1 MPSNSNANLKD
12 ILQVFLEGQDKVYVS
27 NSGAPIENVLHVN
40 FKNLGTNALFN
51 DAFGPPP
58 ASYDPTVQ
66 VSFVYGS
73 DDSSGILAPD
83 DDKNDPSVGSAWNID
98 CAVISSQGNDWN
110 AAGPDP
116 EEDQPTWE
124 LAPTSNNI
132 DVIGTGAHDNITF
145 RFGDIV
151 SFTPAGNTQ
160 MTFLFSGFMQD
171 ANTAYDEATFTLN
184 IQKENP
190 PLLRGILD
198 FYSETPKIVFNN
210 FEIVVHFKWAMNYVD
225 KVILSPLLPV
235 ADPIEIDYP
244 RAVTRDDTTMTISYF
259 IPESTV
265 MPFSLQAFDAN
276 GILLNAMQFSVFLQ
290 ANLFTDAAGK
300 VYPTIIVGSLQWMS
314 ANLDYETPGGSSC
327 YYRQDAANEIP
338 NGRLYTYNDAC
349 KDIPDGWR
357 LPTLDEWD
365 DLINA
370 FGGYNNQDTLDAL
383 IYGGTSKFNVT
394 LSGVYDSH
402 SGGWPGP
409 FAYYWT
415 STPSNVDGSRVYSY
429 SSIWFAKDK
438 IQHADNEVDDKV
450 SVRYVRDVPT

>member
-12 ILQVFLEGQDKVYVS
+12 VLQVFLEGQDKVYVS

-58 ASYDPTVQ
+58 ASYDPTVH

-124 LAPTSNNI
+124 LAPASNNI

-171 ANTAYDEATFTLN
+171 ANTPYDDTVFTLN
-184 IQKENP
+184 IAKLYLEDNN
-190 PLLRGILD
+190 RGILD
-198 FYSETPKIVFNN
+198 FCSDTPVIDISGPND
-210 FEIVVHFKWAMNYVD
+210 EILIDLKWTLRFVNS
-225 KVILSPLLPV
+225 VILRTSLP
-235 ADPIEIDYP
+235 DSTEKEIQYTDEQSE
-244 RAVTRDDTTMTISYF
+244 VKDTTSIS
-259 IPESTV
+259 
-265 MPFSLQAFDAN
+265 
-276 GILLNAMQFSVFLQ
+276 
-290 ANLFTDAAGK
+290 
-300 VYPTIIVGSLQWMS
+300 
-314 ANLDYETPGGSSC
+314 
-327 YYRQDAANEIP
+327 
-338 NGRLYTYNDAC
+338 
-349 KDIPDGWR
+349 
-357 LPTLDEWD
+357 
-365 DLINA
+365 
-370 FGGYNNQDTLDAL
+370 
-383 IYGGTSKFNVT
+383 
-394 LSGVYDSH
+394 LSGISTNTPLTIDLYALDVNGNYLNGKQFTVFINIKPFDS
-402 SGGWPGP
+402 
-409 FAYYWT
+409 
-415 STPSNVDGSRVYSY
+415 
-429 SSIWFAKDK
+429 
-438 IQHADNEVDDKV
+438 
-450 SVRYVRDVPT
+450 